1 MLFCDSELPRV
12 PTFPETR
19 GVAGGDMA
27 GPIPMPKVGP
37 TDAATRPHITA
48 LMGGL
53 VTASKRYIMPV
64 MGRG

>member
-1 MLFCDSELPRV
+1 VV
-12 PTFPETR
+12 PSAVEADI
-19 GVAGGDMA
+19 VAEGDMA